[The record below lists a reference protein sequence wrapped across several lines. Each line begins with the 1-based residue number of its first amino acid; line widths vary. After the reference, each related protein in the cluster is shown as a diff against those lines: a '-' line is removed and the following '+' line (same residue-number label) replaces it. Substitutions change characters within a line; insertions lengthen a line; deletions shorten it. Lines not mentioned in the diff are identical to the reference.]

1 MTDDILE
8 ITWYTGHMDLYLPN
22 LFPCSKHRFKQLLC
36 RVVQV
41 ADERKKVLKKLRA
54 YIKEASYMEKDEK
67 RKCTYNDFIIILD
80 KYDRKWR
87 W

>member
-36 RVVQV
+36 RFEQI
-41 ADERKKVLKKLRA
+41 R
-54 YIKEASYMEKDEK
+54 
-67 RKCTYNDFIIILD
+67 
-80 KYDRKWR
+80 
-87 W
+87 